1 MQMELW
7 FHKLSSWLRLLLH
20 RREAGLAL
28 EEEIQFHLEAKT
40 EENVA
45 KGMAP
50 EAARRA
56 ARIELGGVEQVK
68 EQVRAARTGAWL
80 EAFVQDLRF
89 GLRILRKSPG
99 FTKVVVLIL
108 ALGIGANTAV
118 FSIINGLMLRSLP
131 VRDPGQL
138 VELLHQ
144 YPGEPAFNGFSWDA
158 YRILRANHVFSDL
171 IVGSL
176 NFFIV
181 RADKLQPQTVFG
193 GGVGENFFPA
203 LGVRAAAG
211 RLIGSEDVHTRY
223 HAPVAVVSWS
233 FWKSR
238 FDMDP
243 GIIGKKIV
251 VDDAPVT
258 IIGVSQR
265 GFYGLSEE
273 ARQDIWLPVS
283 LGPAPGWGFGLLGRL
298 KPGVSLEQA
307 RAEMAV
313 LFQTVVN
320 APDAGPFVKKMKL
333 RIEPAGHGV
342 STPLRQDISTP
353 LIVLMAMVGL
363 LLLLTCANL
372 AGLLLA
378 RAASRQHEMAVR
390 VCLGAGRARLIRQTL
405 TESLWLSA
413 LGAALGI
420 FLAYFGA
427 RELIRI
433 FASGRQVVGLPVH
446 FEALANPDW
455 HVLLFTGAIAIT
467 TALLFGAVPAFR
479 ACRPIS
485 VRPLQEAARTGE
497 SKSQR
502 LFGKGLVISQVALSM
517 VLLTSAAL
525 FVAYLSNL
533 RELNPGFRRDHLLLV
548 TLDTAHSGYKAAQ
561 YARLSERLISELERI
576 PGVKSATLSIMSPMQ
591 GAGASAFA
599 FEQGHP
605 DNRHNVSINDVSRG
619 YFETYGTPLLSGR
632 YFAAEDRDKPLVAII
647 NQAAAR
653 DCFGNPNPI
662 GKSLT
667 LSHITLTEGEI
678 TYEIVGVVANAKYND
693 IQQPAPPTIYRNL
706 VQEGSVGSQ
715 LAVRTSITPD
725 VVAGAVRETESS
737 VLKTVP
743 IVRITTMNE
752 QIDATIVPQRLIATL
767 SGWFGALG
775 ALLAAIGLYGLLA
788 YTVTR
793 RTHEIGV
800 RMALGATRSNVM
812 RTVLRDALWT
822 VCVGLALGAPLAFWA
837 KSVAANLI
845 QDLPAKSLVSIAFSG
860 AVLIVLG
867 LVAACIPARRATR
880 VDPMVALRY
889 E

>member
-20 RREAGLAL
+20 RREADLAL

-99 FTKVVVLIL
+99 FTMVVVLIL

-320 APDAGPFVKKMKL
+320 APDAGPFVKKNETSNRARRTWSL
-333 RIEPAGHGV
+333 HAAAPGHLHAADCSDGHGRPSA
-342 STPLRQDISTP
+342 STHLREPGRIAFGPRGVAPARNGS
-353 LIVLMAMVGL
+353 
-363 LLLLTCANL
+363 
-372 AGLLLA
+372 AGLPGGGA
-378 RAASRQHEMAVR
+378 R
-390 VCLGAGRARLIRQTL
+390 
-405 TESLWLSA
+405 SA
-413 LGAALGI
+413 DPADAHGI
-420 FLAYFGA
+420 F
-427 RELIRI
+427 
-433 FASGRQVVGLPVH
+433 
-446 FEALANPDW
+446 
-455 HVLLFTGAIAIT
+455 
-467 TALLFGAVPAFR
+467 
-479 ACRPIS
+479 
-485 VRPLQEAARTGE
+485 
-497 SKSQR
+497 
-502 LFGKGLVISQVALSM
+502 VALSAWRR
-517 VLLTSAAL
+517 SGHFPGL
-525 FVAYLSNL
+525 FRSP
-533 RELNPGFRRDHLLLV
+533 RIDTHFRIR
-548 TLDTAHSGYKAAQ
+548 TAGRRPSG
-561 YARLSERLISELERI
+561 S
-576 PGVKSATLSIMSPMQ
+576 
-591 GAGASAFA
+591 F
-599 FEQGHP
+599 
-605 DNRHNVSINDVSRG
+605 
-619 YFETYGTPLLSGR
+619 
-632 YFAAEDRDKPLVAII
+632 
-647 NQAAAR
+647 
-653 DCFGNPNPI
+653 
-662 GKSLT
+662 
-667 LSHITLTEGEI
+667 
-678 TYEIVGVVANAKYND
+678 
-693 IQQPAPPTIYRNL
+693 
-706 VQEGSVGSQ
+706 
-715 LAVRTSITPD
+715 
-725 VVAGAVRETESS
+725 
-737 VLKTVP
+737 
-743 IVRITTMNE
+743 
-752 QIDATIVPQRLIATL
+752 
-767 SGWFGALG
+767 
-775 ALLAAIGLYGLLA
+775 
-788 YTVTR
+788 
-793 RTHEIGV
+793 
-800 RMALGATRSNVM
+800 
-812 RTVLRDALWT
+812 
-822 VCVGLALGAPLAFWA
+822 
-837 KSVAANLI
+837 
-845 QDLPAKSLVSIAFSG
+845 
-860 AVLIVLG
+860 
-867 LVAACIPARRATR
+867 
-880 VDPMVALRY
+880 
-889 E
+889 